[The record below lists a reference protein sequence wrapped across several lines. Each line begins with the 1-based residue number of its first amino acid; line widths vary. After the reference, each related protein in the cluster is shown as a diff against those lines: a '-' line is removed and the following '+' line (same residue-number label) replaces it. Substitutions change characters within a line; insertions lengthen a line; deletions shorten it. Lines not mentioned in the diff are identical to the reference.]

1 MKNQNNMQADG
12 VFRNSALITG
22 RMRKSAHTY
31 IGGAIGMAAV
41 TAVDSLIAGIRIGES
56 ALAAI
61 GAAAPL
67 MSISPILHCLLGFGL
82 SKMMIRSIGRGK
94 RKEANRIFGAVLI
107 ALPPPICSY
116 MSRC

>member
-1 MKNQNNMQADG
+1 MQADG

-67 MSISPILHCLLGFGL
+67 M
-82 SKMMIRSIGRGK
+82 
-94 RKEANRIFGAVLI
+94 
-107 ALPPPICSY
+107 
-116 MSRC
+116 